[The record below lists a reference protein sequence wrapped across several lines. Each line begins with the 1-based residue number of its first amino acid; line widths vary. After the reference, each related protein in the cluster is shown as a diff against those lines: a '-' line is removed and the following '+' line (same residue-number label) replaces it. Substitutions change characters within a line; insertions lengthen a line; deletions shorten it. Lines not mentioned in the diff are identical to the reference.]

1 MDSMLKYYR
10 KEACTMEIK
19 QGIGEVLLSGEA
31 TLLLYWSVE
40 DGWKLV
46 SDNCPLAEHENLN
59 LTGLMGLRSIVDED
73 DRRLFDIYAQ
83 KILSGMHGANPFTI
97 VQESLMEVS
106 LRLKNNQGS
115 SEYHRLECYLKKDE
129 EGAIDKLVIRIFEL
143 SQEEVYR
150 LRLIQETVN
159 NGHPEVF
166 AEGVSA
172 MLEQNPDLKF
182 ALVQFDVSN
191 FKMINEQYGEA
202 FGDEMLE
209 YFSRSLK
216 ILCGK
221 NQLFTRL
228 AADVFNVLTP
238 YETEEELLEF
248 VDYLREHLLCYR
260 GISYRLVFG
269 ICTMDGSGKELRR
282 YNDSAAYARR
292 NIKEDAMSYVAFYKD
307 DLKKSIRMTKYIED
321 NMEKALLNH
330 EFVMYLQPKYSISD
344 ERLIGAEALV
354 RWADPERGIIPP
366 KDFVPLFEK
375 NGFVIK
381 MDHYIWEEACKTIR
395 AWMDEGLEPIPISV
409 NVSRRHLFGTQ
420 FIQVLDYLI
429 DKYQIP
435 KSYLELEITEST
447 EAENVNDS
455 IRLLKSRGYTLLM
468 DDFGSGYSSLN
479 MLKDTQFDIIKI
491 DRGFLQNL
499 IGSDR
504 GRSIVE
510 HTIQMTKDIG
520 LDTIAEGVETREEAD
535 FLSQCGCDKAQGFYY
550 ARPVCLELF
559 NNRYRSEM
567 IKN

>member
-1 MDSMLKYYR
+1 
-10 KEACTMEIK
+10 
-19 QGIGEVLLSGEA
+19 
-31 TLLLYWSVE
+31 
-40 DGWKLV
+40 
-46 SDNCPLAEHENLN
+46 
-59 LTGLMGLRSIVDED
+59 
-73 DRRLFDIYAQ
+73 
-83 KILSGMHGANPFTI
+83 
-97 VQESLMEVS
+97 
-106 LRLKNNQGS
+106 
-115 SEYHRLECYLKKDE
+115 
-129 EGAIDKLVIRIFEL
+129 
-143 SQEEVYR
+143 
-150 LRLIQETVN
+150 
-159 NGHPEVF
+159 
-166 AEGVSA
+166 
-172 MLEQNPDLKF
+172 
-182 ALVQFDVSN
+182 
-191 FKMINEQYGEA
+191 
-202 FGDEMLE
+202 
-209 YFSRSLK
+209 
-216 ILCGK
+216 
-221 NQLFTRL
+221 
-228 AADVFNVLTP
+228 
-238 YETEEELLEF
+238 
-248 VDYLREHLLCYR
+248 
-260 GISYRLVFG
+260 
-269 ICTMDGSGKELRR
+269 
-282 YNDSAAYARR
+282 
-292 NIKEDAMSYVAFYKD
+292 
-307 DLKKSIRMTKYIED
+307 
-321 NMEKALLNH
+321 
-330 EFVMYLQPKYSISD
+330 
-344 ERLIGAEALV
+344 
-354 RWADPERGIIPP
+354 
-366 KDFVPLFEK
+366 
-375 NGFVIK
+375 

-409 NVSRRHLFGTQ
+409 NVSRRHLLGTQ